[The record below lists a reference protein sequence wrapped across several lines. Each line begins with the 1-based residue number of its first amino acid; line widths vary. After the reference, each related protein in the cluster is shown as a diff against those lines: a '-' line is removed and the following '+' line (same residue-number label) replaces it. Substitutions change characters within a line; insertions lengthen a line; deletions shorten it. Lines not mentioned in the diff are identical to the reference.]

1 MNRFKMEFSNSRN
14 AQLNYLENMLQLKG
28 GNKSTAIIPAMNI
41 PLNSPMINRIH
52 TAKPGCS
59 ACGKKVA

>member
-1 MNRFKMEFSNSRN
+1 MNRFKMEFMNSRN
-14 AQLNYLENMLQLKG
+14 VQSNNLVNTLQLKSVA
-28 GNKSTAIIPAMNI
+28 NASIKPVMNL
-41 PLNSPMINRIH
+41 PLNASMINRIH

>member
-1 MNRFKMEFSNSRN
+1 MNRFKMEFMNSRN
-14 AQLNYLENMLQLKG
+14 VQSNNLVNTLQLKSVA
-28 GNKSTAIIPAMNI
+28 NTSIKPVMNL
-41 PLNSPMINRIH
+41 PLNASMINRIH